1 MGNDSVR
8 AALRDLTLGECAAAL
23 GVAER
28 PRWQQRLVT
37 LPFRPAAA
45 KLGGNLSLL
54 DTEIPTLGLR
64 PAAERALGRFG
75 VRQQAGRDLAHAF
88 PRGPLLIVANH
99 PGVYDALL
107 LFASFP
113 QPELR
118 VLAAERAFLR
128 AIPTLAERMFFVP
141 DKAASSDLAGR
152 GRGLRQALA
161 HLRRGGTL
169 LQFGAGRIE
178 PDPAFCPA
186 EECILPWQPGS
197 GALALRTQRL
207 GGHVVVALVSGV
219 HSARAKRSW
228 LVRTAEARG
237 VTTFATLLQLS
248 VPFLSR
254 VSANVSV
261 SAPLPALPNDAAAA
275 TRALEAAA
283 RALIPKD
290 GSGTTSA
297 AFS

>member
-1 MGNDSVR
+1 MRDDSVS
-8 AALRDLTLGECAAAL
+8 AALRDLTLAECAAAL
-23 GVAER
+23 GMAER

-37 LPFRPAAA
+37 LPFRLAAVR
-45 KLGGNLSLL
+45 LGRNLSRL
-54 DTEIPTLGLR
+54 DAEISTLGLR
-64 PAAERALGRFG
+64 PAAERALSRFSVKRQEGREVSQTFK
-75 VRQQAGRDLAHAF
+75 
-88 PRGPLLIVANH
+88 RGPLLIVANH
-99 PGVYDALL
+99 PGIYDALL

-141 DKAASSDLAGR
+141 DGAQPADLLRR
-152 GRGLRQALA
+152 GQGLRQALA

-178 PDPAFCPA
+178 PDPAFCPSA
-186 EECILPWQPGS
+186 ECILPWQHGS

-207 GGHVVVALVSGV
+207 GGQVLVALVSGV
-219 HSARAKRSW
+219 HSERAKRSW

-248 VPFLSR
+248 VPFLAA
-254 VSANVSV
+254 VSASVSV
-261 SAPLPALPNDAAAA
+261 SLPLPALPNNAAAA
-275 TRALEAAA
+275 TRELEAAA
-283 RALIPKD
+283 RALIPRDK
-290 GSGTTSA
+290 SSA
-297 AFS
+297 AGFR